1 MSGAVLEYPDT
12 CGAVE
17 IMSDS
22 TVAPEDVSRVNADDS
37 ALILTS
43 GPAPRANHAFAN
55 WFQQMQFEGWEEFEA
70 APTPTRSD
78 EPWRFASIRNL
89 DLENWRASRP
99 VSDADQASL
108 LARSTQFSKTAGRMV
123 FANDQLLHHDKL
135 SEELAGKGVVW
146 APLSVAVSEH
156 EELFRKHFMTQDVVL
171 GSKKF
176 AALHRARV
184 SNGSFLYVP
193 RGVEIE
199 LPLEAFHWLSGDHAS
214 VFPHTLIICEA
225 MSKVTLVDY
234 FGSAG
239 NEPGFSCGVNDLFAE
254 PGAKLNYI
262 CVQDWNR
269 ETRAFQINST
279 VVERDASALSLNLN
293 LGGSYAR
300 TESVSR
306 LLGSGGRSDMLAISV
321 ATGAQEFD
329 QRTLQDHQ
337 QPNTTSDLL
346 YKNSLDGTART
357 IFAGLIR
364 VEPKAHQTDAY
375 QKVRNLLLSD
385 DAEANSMPGLEILA
399 DEVRCSHGA
408 TSGQIEE
415 EELFYLQSRGISKT
429 VAQQL
434 IVFGF
439 LNEVIA
445 RLGNETIGERLR
457 ALVQAKFDA
466 R

>member
-1 MSGAVLEYPDT
+1 MSHTITARDE
-12 CGAVE
+12 
-17 IMSDS
+17 
-22 TVAPEDVSRVNADDS
+22 VSRVNADES

-43 GPAPRANHAFAN
+43 GPAAEANHAFAD
-55 WFQQMQFEGWEEFEA
+55 WFRQMQFEGWEEFEA
-70 APTPTRSD
+70 APMPARTD
-78 EPWRFASIRNL
+78 EPWRFASIKHL
-89 DLENWRASRP
+89 DLAAWRAASP
-99 VSDADQASL
+99 VSDADQAAL
-108 LARSTQFSKTAGRMV
+108 IGRSRDLEETSGRMI
-123 FANDQLLHHDKL
+123 FANDQLLQHDPL
-135 SEELAGKGVVW
+135 PEELRRQGVIW
-146 APLSVAVSEH
+146 APIAEAAVEH
-156 EELFRKHFMTQDVVL
+156 EELFRKHFMTQEVVL

-176 AALHRARV
+176 AALHKARV
-184 SNGSFLYVP
+184 TNGSFLYVP
-193 RGVEIE
+193 RGVEIAA
-199 LPLEAFHWLSGDHAS
+199 PLEAFHWLSGENGS
-214 VFPHTLIICEA
+214 VFPHTLMICEE
-225 MSKVTLVDY
+225 MSKVTLVDH
-234 FGSAG
+234 FRGADG
-239 NEPGFSCGVNDLFAE
+239 RAPGFACGVNDLFASA
-254 PGAKLNYI
+254 GARLTYV
-262 CVQDWNR
+262 CVQDWSAA
-269 ETRAFQINST
+269 TRAFQINST
-279 VVERDASALSLNLN
+279 VVGRDASALSLNVN

-306 LLGSGGRSDMLAISV
+306 LVGAGGRSDMLAVSV
-321 ATGAQEFD
+321 ASGAQEFD

-346 YKNSLDGTART
+346 YKNSLDGAART

-364 VEPKAHQTDAY
+364 VEPHAHRTDAY

-415 EELFYLQSRGISKT
+415 EELFYLQSRGISKA

-445 RLGNETIGERLR
+445 RLGDKKIGDRLR
-457 ALVQAKFDA
+457 ALVQAKFDC